1 MTVDITSGIT
11 GFFSVF
17 SAVYNWLN
25 TFTITIGS
33 ISFTFI
39 QLIVSLIVISMIINF
54 VYRLLEGD

>member
-1 MTVDITSGIT
+1 MNVDITSGIS

-25 TFTITIGS
+25 SFTITIGS
-33 ISFTFI
+33 VSFTFI
-39 QLIVSLIVISMIINF
+39 QLLVSLIVLTMLINF